1 MIHHKSSREGLY
13 KTQAEDIKV
22 DESMELASPS

>member
-1 MIHHKSSREGLY
+1 MIHRQSLGEGLY

-22 DESMELASPS
+22 DESMELTSSS